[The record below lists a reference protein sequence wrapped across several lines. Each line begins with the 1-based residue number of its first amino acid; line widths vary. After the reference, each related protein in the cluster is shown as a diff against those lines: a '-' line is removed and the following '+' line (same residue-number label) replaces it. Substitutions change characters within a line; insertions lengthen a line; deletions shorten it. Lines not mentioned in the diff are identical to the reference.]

1 MFIEVTKLQSV
12 CKEWDHCI
20 LVNTIGIGISS
31 LKFTQST
38 CKVISTENKTLDMIK
53 GTTTNVLNIIAL

>member
-31 LKFTQST
+31 LKFT
-38 CKVISTENKTLDMIK
+38 
-53 GTTTNVLNIIAL
+53 